1 MELGLTLDVI
11 VIAMLGATIFYALKL
26 ERRLANVRGAQEALA
41 GVVHE
46 LNTAAERAQSS
57 IQSLKSEAAV
67 SGQTLDD
74 RIKQARG
81 LAGELELLLRAGEK
95 LGQRIGSARPQQ
107 SAVRAPSGAEMLRA
121 LGGAR

>member
-1 MELGLTLDVI
+1 MELGVTLDVV

-57 IQSLKSEAAV
+57 IQGLKAEAAL

-74 RIKQARG
+74 RIRQTRS
-81 LAGELELLLRAGEK
+81 LADELESLLRSGEK
-95 LGQRIGSARPQQ
+95 LAQRIGAARSQQ
-107 SAVRAPSGAEMLRA
+107 VATRTPSGAEMLRA

>member
-1 MELGLTLDVI
+1 MELGFALDII
-11 VIAMLGATIFYALKL
+11 VIAMLGATIFYAFKL
-26 ERRLANVRGAQEALA
+26 ERRLASVRGAQEALA

-57 IQSLKSEAAV
+57 IQGLKTEAAV

-81 LAGELELLLRAGEK
+81 LAEELER
-95 LGQRIGSARPQQ
+95 LGQRVGSTRPQPV
-107 SAVRAPSGAEMLRA
+107 AARAPSSTEMLRA